1 LRASHVSD
9 AAFCFRCAC
18 SKTLSESERKR
29 IATTM
34 DMRPISEEYEL
45 ELRRPMQSIVS
56 GKIAR
61 LVLIQLQ
68 FVKKELL
75 VAMQAIDDLF
85 NANQVNLQLL
95 AITPAVLSIVSLNI
109 VSKTLIA
116 AFRATSRGKKVES
129 SAAINRELREGIRTI
144 ERVFFLFHDSQS
156 GMFTTSA
163 REEMSLEDSGRV
175 LSSLHK
181 MQGILVMN
189 NNFFDSTVLRQL
201 QVRMKVHF

>member
-1 LRASHVSD
+1 LLLLLCR
-9 AAFCFRCAC
+9 
-18 SKTLSESERKR
+18 KTLSEAERKR

-129 SAAINRELREGIRTI
+129 SAAINRELREGVRAI
-144 ERVFFLFHDSQS
+144 ERVLFLFHGNEEGSFNSS
-156 GMFTTSA
+156 GQG
-163 REEMSLEDSGRV
+163 ELSLEECGRV
-175 LSSLHK
+175 LSSLYK

-189 NNFFDSTVLRQL
+189 NNFFESSVLRQL
-201 QVRMKVHF
+201 QVSARARGSVLHCYSDRC

>member
-1 LRASHVSD
+1 
-9 AAFCFRCAC
+9 
-18 SKTLSESERKR
+18 
-29 IATTM
+29 M

-45 ELRRPMQSIVS
+45 ELRRPMLSIVS

-116 AFRATSRGKKVES
+116 AFRATSRGKTVES
-129 SAAINRELREGIRTI
+129 SAAINRELREGIRAI
-144 ERVFFLFHDSQS
+144 ERVLFLFHGEEGGKNS
-156 GMFTTSA
+156 TLA
-163 REEMSLEDSGRV
+163 REGLSFEESGRV

-189 NNFFDSTVLRQL
+189 NNFFDSSVLQQL
-201 QVRMKVHF
+201 QVSELVILIIAELYFIVLNCLQMWTVFLFNAFLLCCL